1 MKRLLLAALAASGL
15 ATGCYTQADVGYSAG
30 YSTGYYA
37 AGPDLYYLSPGVS
50 VVAYSDYPT
59 FYSDNA
65 YWMYR
70 DGLWYSSSYYGGGWA
85 VSYNVP
91 YGVRG
96 IRQPGSYTRFQPGRG
111 WVRMHNGGNGTY
123 NAYRGYNP
131 RGYNPRQGGYTPPPA
146 SARPNGG
153 GRAWT
158 APAPAARSGG
168 WNGGGRSGGGP
179 VVRDHRHR

>member
-1 MKRLLLAALAASGL
+1 MKRLLLAALAATGL
-15 ATGCYTQADVGYSAG
+15 ATGCYTRGDVGYTAG

-91 YGVRG
+91 TYVRG
-96 IRQPGSYTRFQPGRG
+96 IHQPQTYTRFQPGRG
-111 WVRMHNGGNGTY
+111 RVRTHGGGNGTY
-123 NAYRGYNP
+123 NQYHPRGYKTGRPANRAPPPAYAPNRGGGGYNP
-131 RGYNPRQGGYTPPPA
+131 PPA
-146 SARPNGG
+146 ARGGRGNGG
-153 GRAWT
+153 GR
-158 APAPAARSGG
+158 GG
-168 WNGGGRSGGGP
+168 AGP